1 MSAENSAWHKVSSWA
16 IVTVIIISIFFLPL
30 WSQAVR
36 PRGTR
41 GEGQLI
47 WPSEHQPKSSRHLSV
62 NWFTPNTSNTSHPYG
77 CSKPFVFCRAYYWQ
91 QTSHNPSANSIGP
104 ASNMLSS
111 PRLQMASLS
120 GVPPFTLAPL
130 QPTLNIAGSIILFRK
145 EKKLRPHY
153 SSGRLSRDAP
163 RGSERKP
170 VTVQWRTRLHS
181 ICPRDLTRHPHLPPA
196 HSAPATLFPAVS
208 PVLKALTFNK
218 RLGQVY
224 IFLSILQVRTLSL
237 KLLEDTPRD
246 FIAKKWWTRIWT
258 CTCPVTRPVIIS
270 LFRTVFTTMNFLK

>member
-1 MSAENSAWHKVSSWA
+1 MSAENSAWHKVSSRA

-47 WPSEHQPKSSRHLSV
+47 WPSGHQPKSSRHLSV

-170 VTVQWRTRLHS
+170 VTVQWHTRSHS
-181 ICPRDLTRHPHLPPA
+181 ICPRDLAIPISLLLTLPQPHCSLLWA
-196 HSAPATLFPAVS
+196 

-246 FIAKKWWTRIWT
+246 FIAKK
-258 CTCPVTRPVIIS
+258 
-270 LFRTVFTTMNFLK
+270 